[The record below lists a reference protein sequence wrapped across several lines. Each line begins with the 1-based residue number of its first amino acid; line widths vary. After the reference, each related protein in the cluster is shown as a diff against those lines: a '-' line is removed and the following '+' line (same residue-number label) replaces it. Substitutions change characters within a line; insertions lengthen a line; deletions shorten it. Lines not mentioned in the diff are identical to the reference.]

1 MRYGILVFSKSLI
14 WLKLRCQH
22 FRFCVD
28 IKKLD
33 TNLGSFVKKLKA
45 WGGLQSN
52 DMNIDWTPKRQS
64 KKPFNNRQLKK
75 K

>member
-1 MRYGILVFSKSLI
+1 MIISVKTAKNF
-14 WLKLRCQH
+14 
-22 FRFCVD
+22 
-28 IKKLD
+28 
-33 TNLGSFVKKLKA
+33 GSFVKKLKA

>member
-1 MRYGILVFSKSLI
+1 MGGDFK
-14 WLKLRCQH
+14 
-22 FRFCVD
+22 
-28 IKKLD
+28 
-33 TNLGSFVKKLKA
+33 GSFVKKLKA

-75 K
+75 KIEMGPIPQPSASPMLASIFNLNTKDPF